1 MLKLPIGR
9 SVQEVFRNLSN
20 LVARVSYVGQYG
32 TTVVKNCLQLSLARQ
47 KYTQLYFNN
56 FELSFQI
63 AEGDVC
69 RGLRIPIYM
78 IFPRLF
84 TCPTL
89 TTANFKIGQLS
100 TYNKNHKRRQDFTE
114 SQSKANFFSLF
125 SVIIDNHFLLTNRG
139 ANSQQPKDPIA
150 MAVRTCHT
158 FIFSVAMGVVLWAD
172 GLTSLRLH

>member
-1 MLKLPIGR
+1 MCKAMTEIGQPKNPLPNRQLVLKLPIGR

-114 SQSKANFFSLF
+114 SQSKASFFYFPL
-125 SVIIDNHFLLTNRG
+125 
-139 ANSQQPKDPIA
+139 SQI
-150 MAVRTCHT
+150 TT
-158 FIFSVAMGVVLWAD
+158 FCLQTEG
-172 GLTSLRLH
+172 

>member
-1 MLKLPIGR
+1 M
-9 SVQEVFRNLSN
+9 FRNL
-20 LVARVSYVGQYG
+20 ARVSYVGQYG

-114 SQSKANFFSLF
+114 IQSKANFFSLF

-139 ANSQQPKDPIA
+139 ANSQHPKDPIA

-158 FIFSVAMGVVLWAD
+158 FIFSVAIGVVRWAD
-172 GLTSLRLH
+172 GITSLRLH

>member
-1 MLKLPIGR
+1 M
-9 SVQEVFRNLSN
+9 FRNLSN

-89 TTANFKIGQLS
+89 TTANFKIGQFS
-100 TYNKNHKRRQDFTE
+100 TFNKNHKRRQDFTE

-139 ANSQQPKDPIA
+139 ANSQHPKDNYSTI
-150 MAVRTCHT
+150 VHC
-158 FIFSVAMGVVLWAD
+158 I
-172 GLTSLRLH
+172 